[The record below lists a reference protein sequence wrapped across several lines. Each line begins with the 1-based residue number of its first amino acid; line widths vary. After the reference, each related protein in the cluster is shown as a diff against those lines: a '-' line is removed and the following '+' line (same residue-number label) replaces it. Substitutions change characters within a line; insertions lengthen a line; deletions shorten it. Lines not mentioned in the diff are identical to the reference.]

1 MAHIAIFLKI
11 LAIPFGVGA
20 FILLFQ
26 NYHKYNHKYLQ
37 IYGYLT
43 GLIFFI
49 MILTMTLFYF
59 FANMFPR
66 LSQPAIIVETIYCF
80 FTSTA
85 FILQCYLFFLLSRHL
100 RQKEDPNKYEKIF
113 YMIGGLFLAIV
124 LYFSLYSILAS
135 DVWPISN
142 VSVLLI
148 FLTNYFNIGVLIA
161 LLVATRNL
169 PDKGKQT
176 AVGRFAAV
184 IIIPYTA
191 AMVLFIFHVLVGLST
206 KIFSIFTDFYRLV
219 FYGLPIFYLKR
230 FMEMY
235 HGVLEVAVPDKQE
248 QLDKL
253 CDKYN
258 ISKREREIL
267 QLICEGKTNKQI
279 EDHLYISLSTVKE
292 HVSKIF
298 KKTGVK
304 NRVQL
309 NNLFRFPER

>member
-11 LAIPFGVGA
+11 LAIPFGVVA
-20 FILLFQ
+20 VFLLFQ
-26 NYHKYNHKYLQ
+26 NYDKYNHKYLQ
-37 IYGYLT
+37 IYGYLA

-49 MILTMTLFYF
+49 MMLTMTLFYI
-59 FANMFPR
+59 FANLFPR
-66 LSQPAIIVETIYCF
+66 LSQPAVIVETIYCF

-100 RQKEDPNKYEKIF
+100 LQKQDPGKFGKIF
-113 YMIGGLFLAIV
+113 YVTGGLFTAIV
-124 LYFSLYSILAS
+124 LYFSFYSILAS
-135 DVWPISN
+135 DVWPVSN

-161 LLVATRNL
+161 LLVGARNL

-176 AVGRFAAV
+176 AVRRFAAYIV
-184 IIIPYTA
+184 TPYTM
-191 AMVLFIFHVLVGLST
+191 AMVLFIFHMLWGLST

-235 HGVLEVAVPDKQE
+235 YGVLEVAVPDKQE
-248 QLDKL
+248 QLEKL

-279 EDHLYISLSTVKE
+279 EDHLYISISTVKE
-292 HVSKIF
+292 HVSKIY

-309 NNLFRFPER
+309 NNLFRIPRK